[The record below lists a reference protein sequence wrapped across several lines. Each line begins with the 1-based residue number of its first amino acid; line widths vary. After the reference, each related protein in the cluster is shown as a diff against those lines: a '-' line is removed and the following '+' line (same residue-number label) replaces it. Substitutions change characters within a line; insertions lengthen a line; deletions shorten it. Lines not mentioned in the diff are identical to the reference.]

1 MAIFSGFSF
10 KPIVALAVLVIV
22 AGAAAY
28 YFYVYLPETEGP
40 PAKAVQVTVKP
51 TKVAKPTVVQSPP
64 AASAVPPVAAI
75 SAPVAAPVRIASV
88 AQPVPE
94 QKSDS
99 VKSEPAAQKPAPKKP
114 KVKKRPVRTTKVAKP
129 KVAESK
135 VAEPKVAEPKV
146 AEPSVPAKTQQI
158 VPPNSMVLPVPVLA
172 ATEPKIITPKYN
184 DMLTAVLRGD
194 IEGVKQLLD
203 LGRWVDKPGPS
214 GMTPL
219 MAGVMNRDTQMVQFL
234 LEHGAKPSSQA
245 IDLARKNKDSAIV
258 LLLEQQNER

>member
-51 TKVAKPTVVQSPP
+51 PKVAKSTVVQSPP

-88 AQPVPE
+88 AQPVPVPE

-114 KVKKRPVRTTKVAKP
+114 KVKKRPVRTTKVAK
-129 KVAESK
+129 
-135 VAEPKVAEPKV
+135 PKVAEPKV

-194 IEGVKQLLD
+194 IEGVKQLLEM
-203 LGRWVDKPGPS
+203 GRWVDKPGPS

-234 LEHGAKPSSQA
+234 LEHGAKPSLQA